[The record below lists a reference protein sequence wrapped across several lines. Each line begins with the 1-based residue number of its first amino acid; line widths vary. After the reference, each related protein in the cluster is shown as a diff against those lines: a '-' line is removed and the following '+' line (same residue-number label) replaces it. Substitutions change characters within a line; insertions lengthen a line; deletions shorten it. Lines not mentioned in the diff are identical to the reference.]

1 MIDILQFIMWGALAY
16 LTVQHKKDLDGL
28 SAMSAIDCL
37 AWVATVMAIV
47 SLAHVV

>member
-1 MIDILQFIMWGALAY
+1 MVNVLQFIMWGALAY

-28 SAMSAIDCL
+28 SAMNAIDCL
-37 AWVATVMAIV
+37 AWVATAMAIV